1 VKVVVTDYPD
11 EELIENLR
19 YNIEHWS
26 ESHKSTNIV
35 AQVRQSEAWST
46 SPHEY

>member
-1 VKVVVTDYPD
+1 MTDYPD

-26 ESHKSTNIV
+26 ERQRLLNIE
-35 AQVRQSEAWST
+35 AEVRQAEILSAG
-46 SPHEY
+46 